1 MLINIKNKI
10 AVFRPGEFEYNSLKK
25 ARKCPR
31 GLTEHLVQ
39 LSHCVKEI
47 LQEVTSGDTQSSPEM
62 LAEQTL
68 EQGSEKTVCKY

>member
-1 MLINIKNKI
+1 M
-10 AVFRPGEFEYNSLKK
+10 SD
-25 ARKCPR
+25 R

-62 LAEQTL
+62 LPEQTL
-68 EQGSEKTVCKY
+68 EQGSEKTVCKC